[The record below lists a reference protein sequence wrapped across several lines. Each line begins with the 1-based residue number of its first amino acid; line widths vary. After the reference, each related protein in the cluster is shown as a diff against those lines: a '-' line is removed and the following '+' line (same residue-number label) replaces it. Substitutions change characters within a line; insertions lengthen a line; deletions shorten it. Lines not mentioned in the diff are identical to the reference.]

1 MNLVHNGPS
10 NGWLSDAAKPLPDPM
25 LTSHQYA
32 PLCLISMQVMT
43 YIDDDDNFEC
53 ILFKMSPGLNELT
66 NLSGKA
72 LYILLTLTWDT
83 FMEFPLTGSQLINPG
98 LEFFCSKINCPL
110 SRHSLCSALANVP
123 HRLFPCLYAPFVRLY
138 IVDQTQGSIG
148 WFRCLPPFLRLTKQA
163 GTPGFLARPAGVT
176 VCLAAFAET
185 QLRYRK
191 RSCAQLVQLRAANA
205 ASAARALIRST
216 IGSMGPQK
224 PNEQYIE
231 RR

>member
-1 MNLVHNGPS
+1 MVDMVKFLGAKRS
-10 NGWLSDAAKPLPDPM
+10 SRCRKWGAKPRRIPTD
-25 LTSHQYA
+25 SQRGSA
-32 PLCLISMQVMT
+32 PPPPRVT

-138 IVDQTQGSIG
+138 IVDQTQGSS
-148 WFRCLPPFLRLTKQA
+148 A
-163 GTPGFLARPAGVT
+163 S
-176 VCLAAFAET
+176 
-185 QLRYRK
+185 K
-191 RSCAQLVQLRAANA
+191 RTA
-205 ASAARALIRST
+205 
-216 IGSMGPQK
+216 P
-224 PNEQYIE
+224 
-231 RR
+231 

>member
-1 MNLVHNGPS
+1 MGNYSWSFCLVPCLLRTKLRKVPGHQQFWCRQCKIYTERISRIVTPLGVMNLVHNGPS

-43 YIDDDDNFEC
+43 YIDDDENFEC

-72 LYILLTLTWDT
+72 LYILLTLTPDT

-138 IVDQTQGSIG
+138 IVDQTQGSS
-148 WFRCLPPFLRLTKQA
+148 A
-163 GTPGFLARPAGVT
+163 S
-176 VCLAAFAET
+176 
-185 QLRYRK
+185 K
-191 RSCAQLVQLRAANA
+191 RTA
-205 ASAARALIRST
+205 
-216 IGSMGPQK
+216 P
-224 PNEQYIE
+224 
-231 RR
+231 